1 MFVIG
6 KYQIIKQLY
15 RSAHT
20 VVYRAKSIETSPAG
34 DSVILKLLNEEF
46 PSSECMAKFR
56 REYELAKI
64 VNSASIIKVYDLF
77 RYQNTLVM
85 VQEDFEGS
93 SLADLFDS
101 NALPIKQFLPLAISI
116 AEALAE
122 LHRFDVIHKGI

>member
-1 MFVIG
+1 
-6 KYQIIKQLY
+6 
-15 RSAHT
+15 
-20 VVYRAKSIETSPAG
+20 
-34 DSVILKLLNEEF
+34 
-46 PSSECMAKFR
+46 MAKLR

-64 VNSASIIKVYDLF
+64 INSASIIKVYDLF

-85 VQEDFEGS
+85 VQEDFEDP

-122 LHRFDVIHKGI
+122 LH